1 MREPNA
7 NYYNGTSSTPFK
19 AAIDFELE
27 NPVLTLNVEGLENPL
42 HWLLAYIEVDYNGKD
57 RLLLSYAV
65 ENEPRQILEIQDASV
80 IDLLNSHLK
89 KAKKIDSYDRIL
101 HLKKPVIYALAGAL
115 VLSLV
120 LIYFFV
126 LPWLVEAMVPTI
138 PRSVDQS
145 IGEKGFEQMVTSE
158 DIDSARTAQLRSFVS
173 QVDFGDSSLKI
184 QPLVVK
190 SDVLNAFALSDG
202 HIVVYSAILDSLHT
216 SEELVALLGHEF
228 AHVEKRHTMKLLC
241 RSLSGYLVV
250 SLMLSHANGVMSTLL
265 DNARTVEQLSYSRV
279 FEQEADDYG
288 FKVLVKNRINPNGM
302 LQLFQM
308 LEKESKINIP
318 KFLSSHPLTQE
329 RINEVKLKISKSII
343 PANTASN
350 LDSIFRLV
358 KHPQ

>member
-126 LPWLVEAMVPTI
+126 LPWLVEA
-138 PRSVDQS
+138 
-145 IGEKGFEQMVTSE
+145 
-158 DIDSARTAQLRSFVS
+158 RTAQLRSFVS
-173 QVDFGDSSLKI
+173 QIDFGDSSLKI

-358 KHPQ
+358 KHSQ

>member
-89 KAKKIDSYDRIL
+89 KAKKIDSYYRIL

-126 LPWLVEAMVPTI
+126 LPWLVEAMVPSI

-173 QVDFGDSSLKI
+173 QIDFGDSSLKI

-202 HIVVYSAILDSLHT
+202 HVIVYSAILDSLHT
-216 SEELVALLGHEF
+216 SEELVALLGHE
-228 AHVEKRHTMKLLC
+228 LLC